1 MTAYEPLSKR
11 MCKWPGCTEPVGMGT
26 KRDRLHC
33 PEHAATRKRLMAK
46 LRQRLKRDK
55 DKRAETVRLRK
66 EVERANAV
74 KIPDA
79 IRMAIRLLRGD
90 FLG

>member
-33 PEHAATRKRLMAK
+33 PEHAATRKIG
-46 LRQRLKRDK
+46 
-55 DKRAETVRLRK
+55 RAHV
-66 EVERANAV
+66 
-74 KIPDA
+74 
-79 IRMAIRLLRGD
+79 
-90 FLG
+90 